1 MLLTLTST
9 EEEAST
15 AGSFLFSY
23 IQGIT
28 PISVFC
34 DTQYPFSPLKSNHS
48 VDGMRNHKGDINDS
62 MLALY
67 SIERVTHLI
76 YEERYSFMCLSA
88 KKNEQ

>member
-1 MLLTLTST
+1 
-9 EEEAST
+9 
-15 AGSFLFSY
+15 
-23 IQGIT
+23 
-28 PISVFC
+28 
-34 DTQYPFSPLKSNHS
+34 
-48 VDGMRNHKGDINDS
+48 MRNHKGDINDG